1 VKIRSAGFSNLSAL
15 PHVVKGWRVADIVTI
30 MSTFDL
36 VIPDI
41 DR

>member
-1 VKIRSAGFSNLSAL
+1 LSAF
-15 PHVVKGWRVADIVTI
+15 PAIIKGWRVADIVTA